1 MRLVRVR
8 RKPRVAVCLRPGSA
22 GLPQHCRKERLA
34 PWGPRHTLSRVFYED
49 SHRRHGKKSADQE
62 TGELSLLSLPGVGR
76 SKAQLLI
83 NAGFR
88 SPEDLAE
95 AAIEELESIP
105 GLGPKTAAQLKAG
118 AVYVVS
124 QQKESGPSRP
134 AREASVV
141 HLQPAPAAPEV
152 EIEAAPESATP
163 GAIEDRQDASE
174 TEARGDFV
182 IETSY
187 HSDWEPRNKP
197 SDWTETATEPTPTV
211 ESGTEDG
218 EAFPRVANEQEEPY
232 LEPSAKRPEE
242 TPEYEDVAEPAEET
256 PSAEAAK
263 PTTDTSALA
272 SQTPQ
277 DPVEVHLTV
286 HIDNSV
292 LAKFPSQVARE
303 FEVIPMQM
311 VGDTLLVASDKSLDP
326 AQIERL
332 SERIGRP
339 IESIPSQ
346 VANVE
351 ATLRTIYEDNL
362 LRSRAKGLG
371 EILVD
376 LGLITPHQLGQALA
390 QQMRENN
397 PSFEPV
403 LTVDP
408 EALKLVP
415 EALAREHN
423 ILPLYH
429 MGNELVLAI
438 SEQPDSDAL
447 SKIRKVTGLNPNMI
461 VVGPSELAEAMSR
474 CYSTRLRY
482 EIRQMWLGE
491 ILISRGLVT
500 RQELDTCL
508 AAQKESRQKL
518 GELLVSNGFISEDAL
533 YPILAEKLGMEYR
546 RIEKPDVD
554 YQLSYLISER
564 FAERNLVLPL
574 KLDYE
579 HGTLDMAIAD
589 PTNIQV
595 RDMLETVAEGQ
606 SMELRLILAAP
617 AKLRDNISY
626 SYNFHR
632 QMEMVADEV
641 EIEAETE
648 WDEDIVDRH
657 EIALTEDLPK
667 MRRILNKLLYEAVT
681 ESVSDIH
688 IENLETRVQI
698 RFRIDGILH
707 DRTTPI
713 NKGNIQ
719 KIISVLKIDSGLN
732 IAERRRAQDGV
743 FKMRIGK
750 DRNIDFRINVHA
762 TQFGED
768 AVIRIL
774 DPSKSLHEISD
785 LGMAPS
791 IQSRYEAL
799 VCNPQGLILIT
810 GPTGSGKT
818 TTLYTTLHHLNTG
831 DKKIVTAEDPV
842 EYHLDGVTQYQVNN
856 LIGNT
861 FAEYTRRFLRKDPD
875 IILVGET
882 RDDETAIACIRAAMT
897 GHLVFSTLH
906 TNDAIAVV
914 PRLRDLGVDS
924 SSLADGLLCVIQQRL
939 ARRNC
944 PECRKPYQ
952 PDPALMRE
960 FYPSGSVPSEAHFLR
975 GTGCSNCHGQGLKG
989 RVGLYE
995 FWEIKRETREI
1006 IAAKADEGKIRK
1018 SAAGNGLIPLVDD
1031 ALRKVYAGTTT
1042 LEELRR
1048 VVPVEQIRSFTG
1060 YYNYQ

>member
-1 MRLVRVR
+1 MGLVRVWCR
-8 RKPRVAVCLRPGSA
+8 PRVAVYLRPSSA
-22 GLPQHCRKERLA
+22 GLPRHGRKKLLA
-34 PWGPRHTLSRVFYED
+34 PGELRHTLSRHFSED
-49 SHRRHGKKSADQE
+49 RHRRHGKGPADQE
-62 TGELSLLSLPGVGR
+62 TGELSLLLLPGVGR

-88 SPEDLAE
+88 SLEDLVKAS
-95 AAIEELESIP
+95 IEELESIP
-105 GLGPKTAAQLKAG
+105 SLGPKTAAQLKAG
-118 AVYVVS
+118 AMYVLS
-124 QQKESGPSRP
+124 QKKESVASWP
-134 AREASVV
+134 AHEGRVV
-141 HLQPAPAAPEV
+141 HLQPAPAAPEG
-152 EIEAAPESATP
+152 ESHGTH
-163 GAIEDRQDASE
+163 EDRQDE
-174 TEARGDFV
+174 GDERG
-182 IETSY
+182 
-187 HSDWEPRNKP
+187 R
-197 SDWTETATEPTPTV
+197 AL
-211 ESGTEDG
+211 
-218 EAFPRVANEQEEPY
+218 
-232 LEPSAKRPEE
+232 LEPSAKRLEE
-242 TPEYEDVAEPAEET
+242 IPAYDDLVEPT
-256 PSAEAAK
+256 EAAPGTEVAV

-272 SQTPQ
+272 SQPEV

-286 HIDNSV
+286 HIDNAV

-303 FEVIPMQM
+303 FEVVPMQV
-311 VGDTLLVASDKSLDP
+311 VGETLLVASDKLLN
-326 AQIERL
+326 ATQLARL
-332 SERIGRP
+332 SDRVGRP
-339 IESIPSQ
+339 VESIPSQ

-351 ATLRTIYEDNL
+351 ATLRTVYEDNL

-371 EILVD
+371 EILID
-376 LGLITPHQLGQALA
+376 LGLITPQQLGQALA

-403 LTVDP
+403 LSVDP

-415 EALAREHN
+415 EALARKHN
-423 ILPLYH
+423 ILPLYRI
-429 MGNELVLAI
+429 GNELVLAI
-438 SEQPDSDAL
+438 SEQPDPDAL
-447 SKIRKVTGLNPNMI
+447 HEIGEVTGLNPNMV
-461 VVGPSELAEAMSR
+461 VVGPSELAEAMAR
-474 CYSTRLRY
+474 CYSTRLRS

-508 AAQKESRQKL
+508 AAQKESHQKL
-518 GELLVSNGFISEDAL
+518 GELLVSKDFISEDAL

-546 RIEKPDVD
+546 RIERSDID

-574 KLDYE
+574 KQDYE
-579 HGTLDMAIAD
+579 NGTLEVAIAD

-606 SMELRLILAAP
+606 SMELKLILASP
-617 AKLRDNISY
+617 LKLSDNISY

-632 QMEMVADEV
+632 QMEVVANEV

-648 WDEDIVDRH
+648 WDEDLIDRH
-657 EIALTEDLPK
+657 EIALSEDLPK
-667 MRRILNKLLYEAVT
+667 MRRILNKLLYEAVS

-688 IENLETRVQI
+688 IENLETRVQV

-713 NKGNIQ
+713 SKGNIQ

-732 IAERRRAQDGV
+732 IAERRRPQDGV

-750 DRNIDFRINVHA
+750 DRNIDFRISVHA

-768 AVIRIL
+768 AVIRVL
-774 DPSKSLHEISD
+774 DRSKNLLDLSD
-785 LGMAPS
+785 LGMSSS

-799 VCNPQGLILIT
+799 VGNPQGLILIT

-842 EYHLDGVTQYQVNN
+842 EYHLDGITQYQVNN

-914 PRLRDLGVDS
+914 QRLRDLGVDS
-924 SSLADGLLCVIQQRL
+924 SSISDGLLCVMQQRL

-944 PECRKPYQ
+944 PDCRKPYQ
-952 PDPALMRE
+952 PVPALMRE
-960 FYPSGSVPSEAHFLR
+960 FYPSGNVPPEAHFLR
-975 GTGCSNCHGQGLKG
+975 GTGCSTCHNQGLKG

-995 FWEIKRETREI
+995 FWEIKRETREV
-1006 IAAKADEGKIRK
+1006 IARKADEGLIRE
-1018 SAAGNGLIPLVDD
+1018 SASGNGLIPLVDD

-1060 YYNYQ
+1060 FYEYQ

>member
-1 MRLVRVR
+1 
-8 RKPRVAVCLRPGSA
+8 
-22 GLPQHCRKERLA
+22 
-34 PWGPRHTLSRVFYED
+34 LSRIFSEDRHRRQGKGSGDED
-49 SHRRHGKKSADQE
+49 SS
-62 TGELSLLSLPGVGR
+62 ELSLLSLPGVGR

-88 SPEDLAE
+88 ALEDLAK
-95 AAIEELESIP
+95 ASIEDLESIP

-118 AVYVVS
+118 AIYVLS
-124 QQKESGPSRP
+124 QRQEAESTRP

-141 HLQPAPAAPEV
+141 RLQPAPAAPEIESEAQESTGEDPA
-152 EIEAAPESATP
+152 EIAPDRQADAGSWEGRDGKPSPVAEQEHDISPAHEPHDHAAPDVDVSTAPERERAAPAAEEIRNDDEESATV
-163 GAIEDRQDASE
+163 
-174 TEARGDFV
+174 EA
-182 IETSY
+182 
-187 HSDWEPRNKP
+187 
-197 SDWTETATEPTPTV
+197 
-211 ESGTEDG
+211 
-218 EAFPRVANEQEEPY
+218 
-232 LEPSAKRPEE
+232 EPSGEVGRPVDAVPSPSPPAK
-242 TPEYEDVAEPAEET
+242 
-256 PSAEAAK
+256 
-263 PTTDTSALA
+263 
-272 SQTPQ
+272 

-303 FEVIPMQM
+303 FEVVPMQM
-311 VGDTLLVASDKSLDP
+311 MGDTLLVASDDSLD
-326 AQIERL
+326 AQQIERL
-332 SERIGRP
+332 SERVGRP

-371 EILVD
+371 EILID
-376 LGLITPHQLGQALA
+376 LGLITPRQLGQALA

-403 LTVDP
+403 LSVDP

-415 EALAREHN
+415 ESLAREHN
-423 ILPLYH
+423 ILPIYRS
-429 MGNELVLAI
+429 GSELVIAV
-438 SEQPDSDAL
+438 SEQPDPEAL
-447 SKIRKVTGLNPNMI
+447 NEISTVTGLNPNI
-461 VVGPSELAEAMSR
+461 AVVGPSELAEAMSH
-474 CYSTRLRY
+474 CYRARLRH

-491 ILISRGLVT
+491 ILISRGLVN
-500 RQELDTCL
+500 RRELDTCL

-518 GELLVSNGFISEDAL
+518 GELLVQNGYISEDAL

-546 RIEKPDVD
+546 RIENTDVD
-554 YQLSYLISER
+554 YQLSYLVSER

-574 KLDYE
+574 KLDYDN
-579 HGTLDMAIAD
+579 GTLDVAIAD

-606 SMELRLILAAP
+606 SLQLNLILASP
-617 AKLRDNISY
+617 SKLRESISY

-632 QMEMVADEV
+632 QMEVVADDL
-641 EIEAETE
+641 EIEPETE
-648 WDEDIVDRH
+648 WDEEEIFDRH
-657 EIALTEDLPK
+657 EIAVSQDLPK
-667 MRRILNKLLYEAVT
+667 MRRVINKLLYEAVT
-681 ESVSDIH
+681 ESASDIH
-688 IENLETRVQI
+688 IENLETRVQV

-719 KIISVLKIDSGLN
+719 KVISVLKIDSGLN

-762 TQFGED
+762 TQHGED
-768 AVIRIL
+768 AVIRVL
-774 DPSKSLHEISD
+774 DRSKNLLELGD
-785 LGMAPS
+785 LGMASS
-791 IQSRYEAL
+791 IQARYEAL
-799 VCNPQGLILIT
+799 VGNPQGLILIT

-842 EYHLDGVTQYQVNN
+842 EYHLDGITQYQVNN

-914 PRLRDLGVDS
+914 QRLRDLGVDS
-924 SSLADGLLCVIQQRL
+924 SSISDALLCVMQQRL

-944 PECRKPYQ
+944 PDCRKPYQ
-952 PDPALMRE
+952 PAPALMRE
-960 FYPSGSVPSEAHFLR
+960 FYPSGNVPPEAHFLR
-975 GTGCSNCHGQGLKG
+975 GSGCSTCHGQGLKG

-995 FWEIKRETREI
+995 FWEVKRETREV
-1006 IAAKADEGKIRK
+1006 IAARADEGAIRE
-1018 SAAGNGLIPLVDD
+1018 SAAGDGLTPLVED

-1060 YYNYQ
+1060 FYKYQ

>member
-1 MRLVRVR
+1 M
-8 RKPRVAVCLRPGSA
+8 
-22 GLPQHCRKERLA
+22 
-34 PWGPRHTLSRVFYED
+34 
-49 SHRRHGKKSADQE
+49 
-62 TGELSLLSLPGVGR
+62 
-76 SKAQLLI
+76 LI
-83 NAGFR
+83 NAGYH
-88 SPEDLAE
+88 SLLDLAE
-95 AAIEELESIP
+95 ASIEELESIP
-105 GLGPKTAAQLKAG
+105 SLDPKAAAQLKAS
-118 AVYVVS
+118 AIYVMA
-124 QQKESGPSRP
+124 QQRESAPARA

-141 HLQPAPAAPEV
+141 RLQPAPEIPEIPLEDAPEV
-152 EIEAAPESATP
+152 EPPVVPEVEIDAANKGEVFGFVAGRENTR
-163 GAIEDRQDASE
+163 DTR
-174 TEARGDFV
+174 ARSDF
-182 IETSY
+182 E
-187 HSDWEPRNKP
+187 
-197 SDWTETATEPTPTV
+197 
-211 ESGTEDG
+211 
-218 EAFPRVANEQEEPY
+218 
-232 LEPSAKRPEE
+232 LEPSADSSAQASRPE
-242 TPEYEDVAEPAEET
+242 
-256 PSAEAAK
+256 
-263 PTTDTSALA
+263 
-272 SQTPQ
+272 QN
-277 DPVEVHLTV
+277 PVEVHLTV

-292 LAKFPSQVARE
+292 LAKFPSQLARE
-303 FEVIPMQM
+303 FEVVPMQV

-326 AQIERL
+326 SQVERL
-332 SERIGRP
+332 TERVGRP
-339 IESIPSQ
+339 IRSVPSQ

-351 ATLRTIYEDNL
+351 ATLRTVYEDNL

-376 LGLITPHQLGQALA
+376 LDMITPQQLGQALA

-415 EALAREHN
+415 EVLAREHN
-423 ILPLYH
+423 ILPLYRL
-429 MGNELVLAI
+429 GGELVFAI
-438 SEQPDSDAL
+438 SEQPDPDAL
-447 SKIRKVTGLNPNMI
+447 YEISKVTGLNPNMV

-474 CYSTRLRY
+474 CYSTRLRN

-491 ILISRGLVT
+491 ILVSRGLIT
-500 RQELDTCL
+500 RKELDTCL
-508 AAQKESRQKL
+508 AAQKESHLKL
-518 GELLVSNGFISEDAL
+518 GELLVSKGFIGEDVL

-546 RIEKPDVD
+546 RIAKSDVD
-554 YQLSYLISER
+554 YQLSYLVSER
-564 FAERNLVLPL
+564 FAKRNLVLPL

-579 HGTLDMAIAD
+579 EGTLDVAIAD

-606 SMELRLILAAP
+606 NMELRLILASP
-617 AKLRDNISY
+617 SKLRDNISY

-632 QMEMVADEV
+632 QMEVVADEL
-641 EIEAETE
+641 EIETDTE
-648 WDEDIVDRH
+648 WDEGIDNRH
-657 EIALTEDLPK
+657 EIAINQDLPK
-667 MRRILNKLLYEAVT
+667 MRRILNKLLYEAVSD
-681 ESVSDIH
+681 SVSDIH
-688 IENLETRVQI
+688 IENLETRVQV

-768 AVIRIL
+768 AVIRVL
-774 DPSKSLHEISD
+774 DRSRNLLGLGD
-785 LGMAPS
+785 LGMASS
-791 IQSRYEAL
+791 IQARYEAL
-799 VCNPQGLILIT
+799 VGNPQGLILIT

-842 EYHLDGVTQYQVNN
+842 EYHLDGITQYQVNN

-882 RDDETAIACIRAAMT
+882 RDDETAVACIRAAMT

-914 PRLRDLGVDS
+914 QRLRDLGVDS
-924 SSLADGLLCVIQQRL
+924 SSISDGLLCVMQQRL

-944 PECRKPYQ
+944 PNCRKPYQ
-952 PDPALMRE
+952 PAPALMRE
-960 FYPSGSVPSEAHFLR
+960 FYPSGSVPPEAHFLR

-989 RVGLYE
+989 RIGLYE
-995 FWEIKRETREI
+995 FWEIKRETREV
-1006 IAAKADEGKIRK
+1006 IAARADEGMIRE
-1018 SAAGNGLIPLVDD
+1018 SAVGNGLTPLVDD
-1031 ALRKVYAGTTT
+1031 ALQKVYAGTTT

-1060 YYNYQ
+1060 YYSYQ